1 MSAITSDDDA
11 EREERAVMFVH
22 AGVHLY
28 GKVDQVPG
36 LLHVA
41 TEFVHLEFIPLVP
54 LRSFVFLEGNIER
67 IPVALS
73 GKSVFFGYL
82 RAALVL
88 GAVALLL
95 TALVSVANGLGVR
108 ENSAIV
114 FWTTLAAAFV
124 CVVVCCASYPL
135 SRADPLRAWRVAMS
149 AGLPIGLLAE
159 HYARALSP
167 EELDELTRM
176 AALSSELSVTPAEG
190 YE

>member
-1 MSAITSDDDA
+1 
-11 EREERAVMFVH
+11 MFIH
-22 AGVHLY
+22 AGVYLY

-36 LLHVA
+36 VMHVA

-54 LRSFVFLEGNIER
+54 LRSFLFVEGSKQR

-88 GAVALLL
+88 GAVALLF
-95 TALVSVANGLGVR
+95 TALVYVASWLGVR
-108 ENSAIV
+108 KNTAVV
-114 FWTTLAAAFV
+114 FWTTLAAAIA
-124 CVVVCCASYPL
+124 CVVACCASYPL
-135 SRADPLRAWRVAMS
+135 SRADPLRAWRVATT
-149 AGLPIGLLAE
+149 AGLPVGLLAE

-167 EELDELTRM
+167 EQLDELTRT
-176 AALSSELSVTPAEG
+176 AAVSGELSVTPAEG